1 MCGLFSDPARQ
12 LYMNEKECGA
22 LIKLLVRE
30 ETIVICVISGPLP
43 RIAPKITQLREFQN
57 GPYDE
62 QLPTNRMS

>member
-1 MCGLFSDPARQ
+1 
-12 LYMNEKECGA
+12 MNEKECGA